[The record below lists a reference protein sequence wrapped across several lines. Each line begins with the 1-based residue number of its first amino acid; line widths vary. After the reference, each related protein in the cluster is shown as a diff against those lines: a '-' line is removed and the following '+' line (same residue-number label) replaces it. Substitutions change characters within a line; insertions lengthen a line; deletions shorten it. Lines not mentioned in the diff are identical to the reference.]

1 MKSIYDILVDWHNT
15 DPEFIFLEYK
25 KSYTLND
32 IIHEV
37 ESLSKSLSYIPSNH
51 IGIHISSKLDF
62 ILLYLA
68 CIKINK
74 VPIVLKTTWGI
85 EEINSIV
92 DNHKI
97 NHIICCWNDKSIF
110 NKSINTYFFE
120 ELINSSRGC
129 GIPSFNS
136 ELLDYESVIYTSGS
150 TGFPKGVCLKK
161 SNFFN
166 SSISWNEQINFNSND
181 RYAICLPMHHISGLA
196 ILYRSIH
203 FKFGLSLMDNYR
215 EIHSSNI
222 SLVSLVPSIL
232 DKLINQDSYQDTLKS
247 LRGIIIGGEPASKNL
262 IDKCI
267 DLKLNLFISYGM
279 TETCSGISGFWVNDN
294 KDKYS
299 SVGKPFSN
307 VDISIDNLGKALI
320 NSKMNMLGYYYGE
333 KNENPLVSPDIGEIN
348 DNFLYLNGRCD
359 DIVTIKG
366 EKINLYY
373 IQRALMKHHA
383 INSAEVKIENN
394 KYSDDIISAT
404 ITSKDHNLS
413 EQMIKD
419 WCKKR
424 IGKYK
429 TPQKIILSNM

>member
-1 MKSIYDILVDWHNT
+1 MVDWNDT

-74 VPIVLKTTWGI
+74 VPIVLKTTWGR

-110 NKSINTYFFE
+110 KKSINTYFFE

-129 GIPSFNS
+129 GIPSFDS

-166 SSISWNEQINFNSND
+166 SSISW
-181 RYAICLPMHHISGLA
+181 
-196 ILYRSIH
+196 
-203 FKFGLSLMDNYR
+203 LSL
-215 EIHSSNI
+215 IHI
-222 SLVSLVPSIL
+222 
-232 DKLINQDSYQDTLKS
+232 
-247 LRGIIIGGEPASKNL
+247 
-262 IDKCI
+262 
-267 DLKLNLFISYGM
+267 
-279 TETCSGISGFWVNDN
+279 
-294 KDKYS
+294 
-299 SVGKPFSN
+299 
-307 VDISIDNLGKALI
+307 
-320 NSKMNMLGYYYGE
+320 
-333 KNENPLVSPDIGEIN
+333 
-348 DNFLYLNGRCD
+348 
-359 DIVTIKG
+359 
-366 EKINLYY
+366 
-373 IQRALMKHHA
+373 
-383 INSAEVKIENN
+383 
-394 KYSDDIISAT
+394 
-404 ITSKDHNLS
+404 
-413 EQMIKD
+413 
-419 WCKKR
+419 
-424 IGKYK
+424 
-429 TPQKIILSNM
+429 